1 MAKEFL
7 TNIIIG
13 GKVSPTLA
21 KAINKANEQNKILK
35 KIGNTGKA
43 IGKATLAASTAAAAG
58 IVAVTKSAVDSYA
71 EYEQLVGGSQLMFGD
86 AYSYIADK
94 AKTAYKDVQ
103 MSQNEYLQQVNGFA
117 TGLKTSLKGNAQ
129 AAAELAHKIVVA
141 EADVVAATGNSA
153 ENVQNAFNGIMKS
166 NYTMLDNLQLGITP
180 TKQGFQDLITKVNKW
195 NAQNG
200 KMTKY
205 TINNLADCQSAL
217 VDYIEMQGLAGY
229 ASNEASGTIQ
239 GSVAMAKAAWSN
251 LVTGLAD
258 ENADFD
264 TLLTN
269 FLDSVGKV
277 AENLLPK
284 VSVII
289 GKIPD
294 MVRGLMPMIP
304 PLVAELL
311 PVAIEGVS
319 SIISGVGAILPELV
333 STVVSSIG
341 QIISKSFEQMPTP
354 MLIIAGAIAAITA
367 GIAAYN
373 AVVAIKNI
381 IDKVQEKGVKK
392 LVAAQIAQNAA
403 FLASPIFWI
412 IAGIVALVAAFVI
425 LWNKCEGFR
434 NFFINMWNGIKT
446 AFGVVVNWI
455 KENWQTMLLF
465 LINPLAGVFKY
476 CYEHFEGFR
485 NMVNNVIASVISF
498 FVGLWGKIK
507 SMFTAVAVAISNGVV
522 GAFKSVI
529 NTVIGFAE
537 RIINGFF
544 NSINGAIGFIN
555 KIPGVNIPLIA
566 TLSIPRLATGG
577 SFDGTHPQLA
587 VVGDAPE
594 TMVPHGNTPRNRAL
608 LAEAARGVGGGAFG
622 NVNVTFAPVIY
633 GGGSDVRQAIRDSE
647 IEFEQRMRAFM
658 RKEGLV
664 SYA

>member
-35 KIGNTGKA
+35 KIGNAGKA

-412 IAGIVALVAAFVI
+412 IAGIVALVAVFVI

-434 NFFINMWNGIKT
+434 NFWINLW
-446 AFGVVVNWI
+446 
-455 KENWQTMLLF
+455 
-465 LINPLAGVFKY
+465 
-476 CYEHFEGFR
+476 
-485 NMVNNVIASVISF
+485 NVIKDSAVK
-498 FVGLWGKIK
+498 VWNKITEVFGGIGGWFK
-507 SMFTAVAVAISNGVV
+507 EKFTAVKTAIQPIMDWISGKIEKIKGVFDKV
-522 GAFKSVI
+522 GNFFKGGKSETTI
-529 NTVIGFAE
+529 KAY
-537 RIINGFF
+537 
-544 NSINGAIGFIN
+544 
-555 KIPGVNIPLIA
+555 
-566 TLSIPRLATGG
+566 ATGG
-577 SFDGTHPQLA
+577 TVTQPHLA
-587 VVGDAPE
+587 IVGDAPE
-594 TMVPHGNTPRNRAL
+594 TIVPHGNTPRNRAL
-608 LAEAARGVGGGAFG
+608 LAEAARGVGGGIGG
-622 NVNVTFAPVIY
+622 NNVTVTFAPVIY
-633 GGGSDVRQAIRDSE
+633 GGSGSEVRQAIRDSE